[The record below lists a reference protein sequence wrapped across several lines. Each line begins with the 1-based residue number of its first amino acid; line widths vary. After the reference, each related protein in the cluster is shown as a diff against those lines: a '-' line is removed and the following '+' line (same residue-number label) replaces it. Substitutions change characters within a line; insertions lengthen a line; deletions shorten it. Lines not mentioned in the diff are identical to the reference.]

1 MRITLVL
8 LHYRNRHYG
17 NEHYDKTCRY
27 ETVEKYLLL
36 CPFIFIADWLG
47 DLTL

>member
-17 NEHYDKTCRY
+17 NEHYDKC
-27 ETVEKYLLL
+27 ENENDFL
-36 CPFIFIADWLG
+36 
-47 DLTL
+47 